1 MPHPARRRR
10 LRARGG
16 AVWRFDEAVCA
27 LVARLRALVPITTR
41 DTFTSNAEMGSAPA
55 SRSFPTMPR
64 VDMENPGKKTVVL
77 RRKAQWQREGWC
89 DRRARTHKGQGRPVS
104 ALVLGWRR
112 ASAGVGC
119 QAKPANH
126 LFCAAKRRSSHLPA
140 LCPQRANSPS
150 DKPWQ
155 MRRDRPSYA
164 TTPVTPPHTLLS
176 RKRSRAV
183 ATSCRQRAGL
193 ATGIHHRC
201 RWPGQSRNRC
211 WRARPT

>member
-1 MPHPARRRR
+1 MLRWVR
-10 LRARGG
+10 LLPQDSFR
-16 AVWRFDEAVCA
+16 
-27 LVARLRALVPITTR
+27 TR
-41 DTFTSNAEMGSAPA
+41 
-55 SRSFPTMPR
+55 PR

-77 RRKAQWQREGWC
+77 RRKAQLQREGWC
-89 DRRARTHKGQGRPVS
+89 DRRARTHKGQGRPVP
-104 ALVLGWRR
+104 VPGLGWRAADTEKSADPRRCRR
-112 ASAGVGC
+112 APGWRCG
-119 QAKPANH
+119 AKRNPPTIF
-126 LFCAAKRRSSHLPA
+126 FCTAKRRSSHLPA